1 MDGIGDKP
9 TWKSAPGNRLSRTE
23 ALAGVMAGVMAA
35 AIVMC
40 FFIPFFGHL
49 SDRIWRTRVY
59 VWGSLITACL
69 ASPRSG

>member
-23 ALAGVMAGVMAA
+23 ALAGVMAA

-69 ASPRSG
+69 ASSRSG

>member
-23 ALAGVMAGVMAA
+23 ALAGVMACVMAA